1 MRSDRTRLINH
12 AIALVLVAATIA
24 VRAALSATDTS
35 AAFLLSSVAVAVAA
49 WVGGVSPGVTAT
61 LAALLGARVLS
72 RVDLTTSTLFMV
84 EGLLITWLAAKASQ
98 AVSQSAAGLASADA
112 RIRTLLAVQQ
122 RLRRIDAAA
131 GCLEQLAADSA
142 VFVVDERGRIDEWRP
157 GAARL
162 FGWSADEIRGRS
174 AEQVFAAA
182 GDIRVEQLLSA
193 TQAGDASRLV
203 RTCCRADGTSFDA
216 DLEIRRLDDEGQRAF
231 IVVVHDR
238 TREQE
243 WRAFADASA
252 DLQTTLRE
260 EADVAQLQLAT
271 LQHVTDPMLNQ
282 LSNAQAITALLDR
295 LRAAIEADGVAVVRS
310 ARPRRRI
317 VSATDGLAADS
328 TAERRPGEGWTPQ
341 PGRILIVH
349 NDPARVEAASI
360 AGWRAE
366 PVSLIAVPVVAGSHV
381 EGTIEAVRLKARRST
396 EWEIALVQV
405 VAAQI
410 AGRLQSESMFGA
422 DAVS

>member
-1 MRSDRTRLINH
+1 
-12 AIALVLVAATIA
+12 
-24 VRAALSATDTS
+24 
-35 AAFLLSSVAVAVAA
+35 
-49 WVGGVSPGVTAT
+49 
-61 LAALLGARVLS
+61 
-72 RVDLTTSTLFMV
+72 
-84 EGLLITWLAAKASQ
+84 
-98 AVSQSAAGLASADA
+98 
-112 RIRTLLAVQQ
+112 VQQ

-131 GCLEQLAADSA
+131 GCLEQLAADCA
-142 VFVVDERGRIDEWRP
+142 VFVVDDRGRIDDWRP

-162 FGWSADEIRGRS
+162 FGWSADDIRGRS
-174 AEQVFAAA
+174 AEHVFAAT
-182 GDIRVEQLLSA
+182 GDIGVEQLLSA
-193 TQAGDASRLV
+193 TPAGDASRLV

-216 DLEIRRLDDEGQRAF
+216 DLEIHRLDDEGPRAF

-260 EADVAQLQLAT
+260 EADVAQRQLAT

-360 AGWRAE
+360 AGWRDE

-381 EGTIEAVRLKARRST
+381 EATIEAVRLKARRST

-422 DAVS
+422 DAVA